1 MEHDHQHLLL
11 LIRPLLSFKTL
22 FNIANDLHG
31 HLHGHLHDTTLQPI
45 VKKIKVCFEKGRLLE
60 MGNS

>member
-22 FNIANDLHG
+22 FNIANDLDG
-31 HLHGHLHDTTLQPI
+31 HLHGTTLQPI
-45 VKKIKVCFEKGRLLE
+45 VKKIRIWFEKGRLLE

>member
-31 HLHGHLHDTTLQPI
+31 HLHGTTLQPI
-45 VKKIKVCFEKGRLLE
+45 VKKIRMFRERE
-60 MGNS
+60 AS

>member
-11 LIRPLLSFKTL
+11 LIRPLPSSKTL
-22 FNIANDLHG
+22 FNIVNDLHG
-31 HLHGHLHDTTLQPI
+31 HLHDTILQPI
-45 VKKIKVCFEKGRLLE
+45 VKKKRVCFEKGRLLE

>member
-31 HLHGHLHDTTLQPI
+31 QLHDNI
-45 VKKIKVCFEKGRLLE
+45 AANSEKDKSLFRE
-60 MGNS
+60 REAS

>member
-22 FNIANDLHG
+22 FNTANDLHG
-31 HLHGHLHDTTLQPI
+31 HLHGTTLQPI
-45 VKKIKVCFEKGRLLE
+45 VKKIRIWFEKGRLLE

>member
-31 HLHGHLHDTTLQPI
+31 HLHGTTLQPI
-45 VKKIKVCFEKGRLLE
+45 VKKIRICFEKGRLLE